1 MIFSEQNDD
10 GYIKSYEYDKNWDLL
25 KYNEG
30 NNSHWTYNYQSY
42 DSNGNWTQ
50 CMAIE
55 RNANGKIIQTEK
67 FTRDIIY
74 W

>member
-42 DSNGNWTQ
+42 DSFVIGYNSWQ
-50 CMAIE
+50 LREIMM
-55 RNANGKIIQTEK
+55 GKLYKQKNLPGI
-67 FTRDIIY
+67 
-74 W
+74 